1 MAVDIRVRY
10 VFDKTQ
16 IEEARK
22 ALSSLSD
29 EEQEAVNDFKKLNA
43 EAKKAGDTIEDAGKK
58 GKQSMGGV
66 GDTAKSV
73 GGAIVAAFSIAAI
86 SAFVGKVIDVTSEF
100 QKFKAVLTNTL
111 GSGSAAEIAL
121 QKINDFAA
129 STNFSVTELT
139 DAYVKLANRGFKP
152 TTEELRKLA
161 DLANST
167 GKSFDQLTEALLDSF
182 SGENERL
189 KEFGITAKKTGETT
203 QFTFKGVTTEV
214 KNTDE
219 AVKAYVLSLGDL
231 QGVAGSTDA
240 ISKTLGGQISNLGD
254 AFDQLFL
261 TIGNGTGGV
270 LSFFITKLTEYVG
283 FVKDALKTTQDFNN
297 ELSNIRADRFI
308 DDFKKMGKA
317 VQEGYVDQIKRA
329 IEAQAFLIENNEKKI
344 QELRLI
350 RGNGAK
356 MEQIKQDSEQLALA
370 LQTNKKKLDLITAYY
385 DEQKKLDAAS
395 ITPSLGLL
403 AALEAELKRLQEAQ
417 KQAFSKEA
425 ILQYEQEIENTKAKI
440 ADLFRV
446 RPENVEPLKPTGK
459 VELAETEAA
468 QVYDIEKR
476 LAKDLEEVNK
486 DQDKEYQKRL
496 QDNFAYFEQIE
507 REKKQLREQL
517 AREVLAGLFELNRQ
531 QNQQEQE
538 QNETQRTD
546 ELKRVGDNKQA
557 QAFINAKYDKEN
569 AALKT
574 KQAQADKAQA
584 IFGII
589 INTALG
595 VVKASPVIPLMALVA
610 ALGAVQL
617 AVVAARPLPK
627 FARGTEFV
635 NGEGTSTSDSI
646 LARLSVGERVVPAGI
661 NRQLAGIPNAD
672 LPKLMSMNYDA
683 LTRQVKAQSDN
694 ALMDELK
701 GLRKD
706 IKRIPINQI
715 NMDKKGFSTFI
726 RQGDSVTEV
735 LNNMFSK

>member
-1 MAVDIRVRY
+1 MSA
-10 VFDKTQ
+10 
-16 IEEARK
+16 
-22 ALSSLSD
+22 LSD
-29 EEQEAVNDFKKLNA
+29 EEKESIAEFKKLNA
-43 EAKKAGDTIEDAGKK
+43 EAKKAGDSVEDAGKK
-58 GKQSMGGV
+58 GAKSVGGMGETV
-66 GDTAKSV
+66 KSV

-167 GKSFDQLTEALLDSF
+167 GKSFDQLTEALLDAF

-261 TIGNGTGGV
+261 TIGKGTGGV
-270 LSFFITKLTEYVG
+270 LTFFIEKLTQYTT
-283 FVKDALKTTQDFNN
+283 FVKNALTSTEELNN
-297 ELSNIRADRFI
+297 QIANLRADRFI
-308 DDFKKMGKA
+308 ENFKTMGK
-317 VQEGYVDQIKRA
+317 
-329 IEAQAFLIENNEKKI
+329 EAQKGYIQQLYKAIDAEAYLIANNEKKI
-344 QELRLI
+344 QEMRLI
-350 RGNGAK
+350 RGNGARI
-356 MEQIKQDSEQLALA
+356 EQIKEDNKKLELDLA
-370 LQTNKKKLDLITAYY
+370 TNKKRLDLVVAYY
-385 DEQKKLDAAS
+385 DEKAKLDAADVK
-395 ITPSLGLL
+395 PSLGLL
-403 AALEAELKRLQEAQ
+403 EALEAELKRLQEAQ
-417 KQAFSKEA
+417 KKAFSKEA
-425 ILQYEQEIENTKAKI
+425 IQQFEREIENTKAKI
-440 ADLFRV
+440 SDLFRE
-446 RPENVEPLKPTGK
+446 RSKPLEQIDTVGK
-459 VELAETEAA
+459 VEMAELEA
-468 QVYDIEKR
+468 VKILDVEKR
-476 LAKDLEEVNK
+476 LAKDLAEVNK

-507 REKKQLREQL
+507 REKKQLQEEL
-517 AREVLAGLFELNRQ
+517 AREVVAGIFELNRQ

-538 QNETQRTD
+538 QNETKRAD

-557 QAFINAKYDKEN
+557 QAFINAKYDKEQ
-569 AALKT
+569 AAIKT
-574 KQAQADKAQA
+574 KQAQTDKAQA

-595 VVKASPVIPLMALVA
+595 VMKASPVVPLMALVA
-610 ALGAVQL
+610 ALGAVQVGL
-617 AVVAARPLPK
+617 VAAKPIPK
-627 FARGTEFV
+627 FFKGTEFV
-635 NGEGTSTSDSI
+635 EGPGTSTSDSI
-646 LARLSVGERVVPAGI
+646 MARLSVGERVVPAGI

-694 ALMDELK
+694 ALMEELK

-715 NMDKKGFSTFI
+715 NMDKKGFTTFI
-726 RQGDSVTEV
+726 RQGDSVMEV
-735 LNNMFSK
+735 LNNQFSK